1 MIELVGQDALLP
13 QLFSRGA
20 LVGVCWPEPR
30 GLLLFRARARELLCQ
45 DPRIFFMHRNSP
57 SAASALP
64 KLPKSLT
71 GIEGLD
77 EITEGGLPVGRRTLI
92 CGSAGCGK
100 TLMGIE
106 FLVRGVQDFNEPG
119 VLMVFEETAPELAAN
134 VASLG
139 FDLAAL
145 QPCKMLRVD
154 HVHVDRSEIEETGE
168 YDLEGLLIRLGHAI
182 DSIGAKRVVLDTME
196 ALFSG
201 FPNQGVLRSEIRR
214 LFHWL
219 KNKGVT
225 TIITAERGEG
235 TLTRQGLEEYVSDCV
250 ILLDNRVIDQITTPR
265 LRVVK
270 YRGSTH
276 GTNEYPYLITENGIS
291 VLPVTSLK
299 LDHPV
304 SDHIVSSGIPALD
317 EMFGLRGYFEG
328 SSMLITGT
336 AGTAKTTLA
345 AGFVDKICQDGGR
358 CILFAF
364 EESPPQLLRNMNSVG
379 IDLATHVASGHLRI
393 EASRPTLNGLEQ
405 HLVTLHRLV
414 KEFKP
419 TAVVIDP
426 ITNLISVGNV
436 NEVRSILI
444 RLIDFLKVNGI
455 TALFTALVN
464 GRGLQQ
470 EMTDEGVSSLVD
482 NWISVRDLEG
492 MGERN
497 RGLSILKS
505 RGMAHSNQVREF
517 IVTSHGIELLDV
529 VLGPNGIVTG
539 ASRFTQQLQD
549 NAEALAVQQ
558 GAARRD
564 RELERRRRMLEAN
577 IASLRTEFESVE
589 EELRQISSNEQARQQ
604 NLLSGNQRIAAA
616 NPPAPTGQPA
626 GPHRRKRLVTST
638 SGMP

>member
-1 MIELVGQDALLP
+1 MQENHPAAAHALP
-13 QLFSRGA
+13 QL
-20 LVGVCWPEPR
+20 
-30 GLLLFRARARELLCQ
+30 
-45 DPRIFFMHRNSP
+45 
-57 SAASALP
+57 P
-64 KLPKSLT
+64 KAPT
-71 GIEGLD
+71 GIDGLD
-77 EITEGGLPVGRRTLI
+77 EITEGGLPLGRPTLI

-106 FLVRGVQDFNEPG
+106 FLVRGILDFNEPG
-119 VLMVFEETAPELAAN
+119 VLMAFEETAQELAAN

-139 FDLAAL
+139 FDLKDL
-145 QPCKMLRVD
+145 QERKMLRLD

-168 YDLEGLLIRLGHAI
+168 YDLEGLFIRLGHAI
-182 DSIGAKRVVLDTME
+182 DSIGAKRVVLDTIE

-219 KNKGVT
+219 KDKGVT
-225 TIITAERGEG
+225 TIITAERGDG

-250 ILLDNRVIDQITTPR
+250 ILLDNRVIDQITTRR

-291 VLPVTSLK
+291 VLPVTSLR
-299 LDHPV
+299 LDHAV
-304 SDHIVSSGIPALD
+304 SSHIVSTGIPALD
-317 EMFGLRGYFEG
+317 EMFGLRGYYEG
-328 SSMLITGT
+328 SSVLITGT

-345 AGFVDKICQDGGR
+345 AGFAEKICQDGGR

-364 EESPPQLLRNMNSVG
+364 EESPAQLLRNMASIKIN
-379 IDLATHVASGHLRI
+379 LQEHVTSGQLLI

-414 KEFKP
+414 REFKP

-426 ITNLISVGNV
+426 ITNLISVGNK
-436 NEVRSILI
+436 NEVRSMLT

-464 GRGLQQ
+464 GHGFQQ

-482 NWISVRDLEG
+482 TWISVRDLEG
-492 MGERN
+492 VGERN

-517 IVTSHGIELLDV
+517 VVTPHGIELLDV
-529 VLGPNGIVTG
+529 VLGPSGIVTG
-539 ASRFTQQLQD
+539 ASRLTQQMQEH
-549 NAEALAVQQ
+549 AEMLAAQQ
-558 GAARRD
+558 EADRRD
-564 RELERRRRMLEAN
+564 REVERRRRMLEAN
-577 IASLRTEFESVE
+577 IANLRTEFESAE
-589 EELRQISSNEQARQQ
+589 EELRQISSNEQSRQQ
-604 NLLSGNQRIAAA
+604 TLLSGHQRIAAA
-616 NPPAPTGQPA
+616 NPPAPSAPSAPTAESGQ
-626 GPHRRKRLVTST
+626 
-638 SGMP
+638 